1 MMFMMEKEAKKIF
14 TRDLLTAVFAFVFVV
29 VFPTSWFF
37 SNPNV
42 ARIFAWV
49 LRSIFCLFVL
59 WLDHRGKW
67 QIFRGEKGRFQVAFL
82 LPFLLGCFSNFLYAF
97 LARMIPSSE
106 SFRWALLGWSILDS
120 FFVVLSEEMLFRGFL
135 FKYSVRVLDTR
146 SKPFFT
152 AFVMA
157 TAFALFHLINLL
169 SGNFVTTLVQVAYA
183 WVLGFVLTTVLLWTR
198 SLLYPI
204 LGHLLFN
211 LANQTFFT
219 AIYDGNRSFNFY
231 LFSVSLSVLLLVYA
245 AFLLRKLKASSK
257 QKHYVTKN
265 MDIR

>member
-1 MMFMMEKEAKKIF
+1 MFVMEKEVKTRF
-14 TRDLLTAVFAFVFVV
+14 TRDLLTAIFAFVFVV
-29 VFPTSWFF
+29 VFPTNWLFSDSHIAYVFSW
-37 SNPNV
+37 
-42 ARIFAWV
+42 I
-49 LRSIFCLFVL
+49 LRSLFCLFVL

-67 QIFRGEKGRFQVAFL
+67 QIFQWEKGRFQVAFL

-97 LARMIPSSE
+97 VARMIPSSE
-106 SFRWALLGWSILDS
+106 SFRWALLGWSIGNS

-135 FKYSVRVLDTR
+135 FKYSVQVLDTK

-152 AFVMA
+152 AIVLA

-169 SGNFVTTLVQVAYA
+169 SGNVVATLVQVAYA
-183 WVLGFVLTTVLLWTR
+183 WVLGFLLTTVLLWTR

-219 AIYDGNRSFNFY
+219 AIYDGNRGFNFY
-231 LFSVSLSVLLLVYA
+231 LFSMGLSVVLLVYA
-245 AFLLRKLKASSK
+245 AFLLRKPKAPSK
-257 QKHYVTKN
+257 QKQYVTKN
-265 MDIR
+265 MDTR